1 MHIKMYAKRAENG
14 TYTVARYL
22 TNLKLICFEILSK
35 ATKYNQE
42 DACALKKQKFA
53 KMTIFDQIKKKS

>member
-1 MHIKMYAKRAENG
+1 MHIKMYATRAENG
-14 TYTVARYL
+14 TYTVARYR
-22 TNLKLICFEILSK
+22 TKLICFEILSK

-42 DACALKKQKFA
+42 GACALRKQKFA